1 MHPDDIPNPTDEQL
15 RALDREVC
23 FVPTETG
30 DPKVLTPEQINH
42 YNTFGYLMP
51 FDGLGKDEVHDLR
64 NFFEGALEAF
74 QNMGRDSYSISTAH
88 LRFARIHRLLSHP
101 AILSHVSDLLGEN
114 LVGWGA
120 HFFCKLPHDGKAVP
134 WHQDAIYWPITPT
147 RTVTVW
153 LAIDDAN
160 PENANMRF
168 IPRSHLHGS
177 IDYQLK
183 DDPNAVL
190 NLETKDPLSYGDPP
204 VDVTLKAGQ
213 FSMHCDLLLHGSEPN
228 DSDRRRCGLTLRYA
242 ATEVKAYY
250 DWHHKGVLV
259 RGQDVSGN
267 WANPP
272 LPKQTRTTEA

>member
-15 RALDREVC
+15 GTLDREVC
-23 FVPTETG
+23 FVPTEND
-30 DPKVLTPEQINH
+30 DPKVLTSEQIGH
-42 YNTFGYLMP
+42 YNEFGYLMP
-51 FDGLGKDEVHDLR
+51 FPSLDEDEIRDLR

-74 QNMGRDSYSISTAH
+74 RNLGRDSYSISTAH
-88 LRFARIHRLLSHP
+88 LRFARIHQLLSHP
-101 AILSHVSDLLGEN
+101 AILGPVADLLGDN

-120 HFFCKLPHDGKAVP
+120 HFFCKLPRDGKAVP

-153 LAIDDAN
+153 LAIDDAD

-168 IPRSHLHGS
+168 IPRSHLHGA
-177 IDYQLK
+177 IDYQRT

-190 NLETKDPLSYGDPP
+190 NLQTDNPESYGDSP

-228 DSDRRRCGLTLRYA
+228 ESDRRRCGLTLRYA
-242 ATEVKAYY
+242 AAEVKAHH

-259 RGQDVSGN
+259 QGQDTDGN

-272 LPKQTRTTEA
+272 CPS